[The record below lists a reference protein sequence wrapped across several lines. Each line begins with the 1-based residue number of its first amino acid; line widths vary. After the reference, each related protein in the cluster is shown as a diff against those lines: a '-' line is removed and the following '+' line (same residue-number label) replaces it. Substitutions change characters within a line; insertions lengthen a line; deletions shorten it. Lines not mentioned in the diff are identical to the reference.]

1 MNTLLSRAN
10 TIFAFTLSVL
20 AALTFGC
27 FLTTAF
33 NDHKKEVAIESTKAI
48 VLVVYIIT
56 YVRLFTSPGFQTKPR
71 NDYIFYR
78 ATHEIVLTRI
88 YFYGSY
94 LKYVSYAR
102 LQFLKLTLI

>member
-33 NDHKKEVAIESTKAI
+33 NDHKKEVTIDSTKAI
-48 VLVVYIIT
+48 VLVV
-56 YVRLFTSPGFQTKPR
+56 
-71 NDYIFYR
+71 
-78 ATHEIVLTRI
+78 
-88 YFYGSY
+88 
-94 LKYVSYAR
+94 
-102 LQFLKLTLI
+102 